1 MIELCRR
8 CRNRVKGIS
17 EAEVVEVPEEE
28 CTYCCGLF
36 LRIPEVAEEIAERL
50 RDYELHTIQVGC
62 ALRGSIREIES
73 FFEEGRVEETKVE
86 TEVRG
91 ARAEERAGETKDIS
105 KKSRSWIKQEINYEL
120 SKKLCELMNVEDVR
134 RKRGVADLTVDLDA
148 EDLSYEIRITPLY
161 IYGRYVKRVR
171 NIPQTRWLCSA
182 CGGKGCQVCGFTG
195 KKYSTSVEELI
206 GQPCLNLTKGEDAV
220 LHGAGREDV
229 DARMLGRGRPFIL
242 EVRKPKIRSVGLRD
256 LEKAVN
262 DHAGGRVSVMFL
274 AFAEP
279 KHVSKLK
286 TAKYRKKYRAV
297 VEFER
302 EVSEEELRKALEEL
316 SYRVIEQFTPER
328 VEHRRANILRK
339 RKTYKLDLL
348 LLRGKKAVITVE
360 ADSGLYIKELVSGD
374 KGRTKPSLSEIL
386 NNPSRVVRL
395 DVLDVIGGLEEFE
408 SV

>member
-1 MIELCRR
+1 MIELCKR
-8 CRNRVKGIS
+8 CRNRIP
-17 EAEVVEVPEEE
+17 EVEVIEVPEEE

-36 LRIPEVAEEIAERL
+36 LRIPKVAEEIAEKL
-50 RDYELHTIQVGC
+50 KDYELHTVQVGC

-73 FFEEGRVEETKVE
+73 FFEEGRVNEETKAE
-86 TEVRG
+86 TGEKEG
-91 ARAEERAGETKDIS
+91 EIEETSR
-105 KKSRSWIKQEINYEL
+105 KSRSWIKQEINDEL
-120 SKKLCELMNVEDVR
+120 SKKLCELLNVEDVR
-134 RKRGVADLTVDLDA
+134 RRRTVADFTVDLDA
-148 EDLSYEIRITPLY
+148 EDLSYEVRITPLY

-182 CGGKGCQVCGFTG
+182 CNGKGCQVCGFTG
-195 KKYSTSVEELI
+195 KKYPTSVEELI
-206 GQPCLNLTKGEDAV
+206 GQPCLNLTNGEDAV
-220 LHGAGREDV
+220 LHGAGREDI

-242 EVRKPKIRSVGLRD
+242 EIRKPKIRSVSLRE
-256 LEKAVN
+256 LERAVN
-262 DHAGGRVSVMFL
+262 DHAGGRVSVKFL

-302 EVSEEELRKALEEL
+302 DVSEEEIKKALEKL

-339 RKTYKLDLL
+339 RKTYKLELL
-348 LLRGKKAVITVE
+348 LFRERKAVITVE

-408 SV
+408 PV